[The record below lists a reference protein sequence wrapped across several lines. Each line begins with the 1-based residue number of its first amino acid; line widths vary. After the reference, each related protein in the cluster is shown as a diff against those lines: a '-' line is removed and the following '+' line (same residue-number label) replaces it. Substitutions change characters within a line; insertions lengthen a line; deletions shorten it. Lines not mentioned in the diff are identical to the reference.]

1 MERTLIFVPTYNE
14 RENAPLMA
22 AELLR
27 LPLDTDVL
35 FIDDNSTDGTGTL
48 LEGIA
53 KREQRLRVVHRSGK
67 LGIGSAHLAGI
78 DYAYANGYRWL
89 VTLDC
94 DFTHSPS
101 DIPRLLAVR
110 DAAPVV
116 VGSRH
121 IRSGSLPGWS
131 AYRRF
136 MTKLGHFMTKQVLG
150 LPYDASGAFRV
161 YDLARIPHGL
171 FKRVRALSYHFFFES
186 LFLLH
191 RNGIAVREVAIV
203 LPARTYG
210 HSKMSLRDV
219 VRSATR
225 ILSLGVQ
232 SRFKSFRVDPTAP
245 AGADDDSQ
253 GITHNWDRY
262 WSDKSTS
269 GGLAYDA
276 IAKLY
281 RNGVIRP
288 RLRRATRGCF
298 PKGSRLL
305 HAGCG
310 SGQVDVGLHHL
321 MRISAVDLSPQAVRL
336 YRLHNP
342 EAEEVVLSDIR
353 SLPFESCSFDGVYNL
368 GVMEHFE
375 PHDIMCILRE
385 FHRILKPDG
394 KVLIFWPHSK
404 ATSAFVLDNVHYW
417 SRRVLRSDI
426 QLHPPE
432 VTRVRSRMA
441 IAPLFEAAGFR
452 IDAYRFGP
460 GDFWVQAVIT
470 ASKREDSVP

>member
-1 MERTLIFVPTYNE
+1 MEETLIFVPTYNE

-27 LPLDTDVL
+27 LSLDADVL

-48 LEGIA
+48 LEEIA
-53 KREQRLRVVHRSGK
+53 AKEPRLTVLHRSGK

-110 DAAPVV
+110 DTAPVV

-161 YDLARIPHGL
+161 YDLTRIPHGL

-186 LFLLH
+186 LFVLH
-191 RNGIAVREVAIV
+191 RNGVAVREVDIV

-219 VRSATR
+219 VRSAVR

-232 SRFKSFRVDPTAP
+232 SRFSSFRIDLADPSD
-245 AGADDDSQ
+245 ADDGSQ
-253 GITHNWDRY
+253 SPHQDWARY

-269 GGLAYDA
+269 SGRAYDA
-276 IAKLY
+276 IAMVY
-281 RNGVIRP
+281 RNAVIRP
-288 RLRRATRGCF
+288 HLRRAMRGCF
-298 PKGSRLL
+298 PTGSRLL

-310 SGQVDVGLHHL
+310 SGQVDIGLHHL
-321 MRISAVDLSPQAVRL
+321 MRISAVDSSPQAIQL
-336 YRLHNP
+336 YQRYNHQ
-342 EAEEVVLSDIR
+342 AKEVLLADIR
-353 SLPFESCSFDGVYNL
+353 ALPFESGSFDGVYNL

-375 PHDIMCILRE
+375 TPDIIEILRE
-385 FHRILKPDG
+385 FHRILKPSG
-394 KVLIFWPHSK
+394 KVLLFWPHAR
-404 ATSAFVLDNVHYW
+404 ATSAFVLDHVHYW
-417 SRRVLRSDI
+417 CHSLLNSDI
-426 QLHPPE
+426 QLHPKE
-432 VTRVRSRMA
+432 VTRVQSRSA
-441 IAPLFEAAGFR
+441 IEPLFEKAGLR
-452 IDAYRFGP
+452 IDTYRFGP
-460 GDFWVQAVIT
+460 GDFWVQAVIA
-470 ASKREDSVP
+470 ASRREDLMP